1 MCSSEEVERLNALT
15 EAAAEGKTN
24 DVIKLLE
31 GGNISING
39 KDTNHQTA
47 LYRACNLGKSQ
58 TVRELLKRGA
68 DCNIDGQDQK
78 TPLYIA
84 VSQCHPAIV
93 ELLLQYGAHIDDFG
107 PDEVTALH
115 LAVRQK
121 NFALLVILLRYGANP
136 LFTARYD
143 AYKFSFGQTKVEHE
157 FRTPLATCKAMTW
170 ERGIGLLEE
179 AEEAWAWA
187 GKNGVIAMMA
197 QKAKEKYGTT
207 AVIPDTSPRRNHGDY
222 DCSICTLN
230 STTKVALI
238 CGHVMC
244 DQCAIRSIETQQKC
258 PFCQRS
264 AQTCDIRR
272 IY

>member
-1 MCSSEEVERLNALT
+1 MTCEEVERVNALT

-24 DVIKLLE
+24 DVIQLLE
-31 GGNISING
+31 SGSISING
-39 KDTNHQTA
+39 KDANRQTA
-47 LYRACNLGKSQ
+47 LYRAATLGKSQ

-68 DCNIDGQDQK
+68 DCNIESAEQK
-78 TPLYIA
+78 TPLYTA
-84 VSQCHPAIV
+84 VSQGHPAIV
-93 ELLLQYGAHIDDFG
+93 ELLLQSGAQVDDFG

-121 NFALLVILLRYGANP
+121 SFALLVILLRYGANP

-143 AYKFSFGQTKVEHE
+143 AYKFTFGQTKVEHE
-157 FRTPLATCKAMTW
+157 FRTPLATCRAITW
-170 ERGIGLLEE
+170 ERGIQVLEE

-187 GKNGVIAMMA
+187 GKNGVMSMMA

-207 AVIPDTSPRRNHGDY
+207 AAVVSVRSSSGVSSEPECP
-222 DCSICTLN
+222 ICTVQCPARVSL
-230 STTKVALI
+230 A

-258 PFCQRS
+258 PFCQRP
-264 AQTCDIRR
+264 AATDDIRR